1 VSNQKTQGLTTEQL
15 VALAQATG
23 DRRAFDQLFALY
35 GPRLKSFL
43 RGRAGPGDADDLL
56 QETYIKA
63 FLKIQQFNGNS
74 QFSSWLFSIAINEFL
89 IVKRKQKALARLRAF
104 FKRDAGQ
111 DQQAGGAL
119 EPLLDLDRLF
129 RRLSANQYDAY
140 VLSKAFGYSHGEI
153 AAELDMPLGSVK
165 TYINQANR
173 LLNE

>member
-1 VSNQKTQGLTTEQL
+1 MPETQGLTTEQL

-23 DRRAFDQLFALY
+23 DRRAFDQLFSLF

-43 RGRAGPGDADDLL
+43 KAKAGASDADDLL

-63 FLKIQQFNGNS
+63 FLNIKRFNGAS
-74 QFSSWLFSIAINEFL
+74 KFSTWLFSIAINEFL
-89 IVKRKQKALARLRAF
+89 MVKRKQKVLARLKAF
-104 FKRDAGQ
+104 FKRDSDHLSQ
-111 DQQAGGAL
+111 TSGAL
-119 EPLLDLDRLF
+119 EPLVELDRLF

-140 VLSKAFGYSHGEI
+140 VLSKAFGYSHAEI
-153 AAELDMPLGSVK
+153 AQELDMPLGSVK

>member
-1 VSNQKTQGLTTEQL
+1 MQEPQRLTTEQL

-23 DRRAFDQLFALY
+23 DRRAFDQLFVLY
-35 GPRLKSFL
+35 GPRLKAFL
-43 RGRAGPGDADDLL
+43 RGKAGPGDADDLL
-56 QETYIKA
+56 QETYLKA
-63 FLKIQQFNGNS
+63 FLKIKQFNGTS
-74 QFSSWLFSIAINEFL
+74 ALSSWLFSIAINEFL
-89 IVKRKQKALARLRAF
+89 IVKRKQKALAKLKAF
-104 FKRDAGQ
+104 FKRDV
-111 DQQAGGAL
+111 DQASQASGAL

-140 VLSKAFGYSHGEI
+140 VLSKAFGYSHAEI

>member
-1 VSNQKTQGLTTEQL
+1 MSTQEPQGLTTEQL

-35 GPRLKSFL
+35 GPRLRAFL
-43 RGRAGPGDADDLL
+43 RGKAGPSDADDLL

-63 FLKIQQFNGNS
+63 FLKIRQFNGSS

-89 IVKRKQKALARLRAF
+89 IVKRKQKALVRLKAF

-111 DQQAGGAL
+111 VRQAGGAL

-140 VLSKAFGYSHGEI
+140 VLSKAFGYSHAEI
-153 AAELDMPLGSVK
+153 ATELDMPLGSVK